1 MQLPISR
8 KKGSKDDAA
17 TIQERG
23 MHTSRLLLK
32 AMEVSGSSPLVGT
45 MNLRKEDTK
54 GTAAFLRSVS
64 NYLYV
69 ENPFDYKRTIEGE
82 EYQTDME
89 KEEKKYRHN
98 IFTEM
103 KEENFLFSKADINPL
118 VLFLHV
124 DQGCYA
130 TVGYTPF
137 STPRA
142 NNRTVH
148 KEHVV
153 ELCKELQENKNV
165 LYSED
170 FSIIGFNTDWTFEV
184 LLPNQD
190 SHIEPDKGPESEGS
204 ESEQEPDENKDDKEK
219 EGSSNISPAS
229 HKGRGSVSETEQLMD
244 DKAKEDSS
252 NISHADKTNLAAE
265 ALIQLESNTGADE
278 HIDEMSYIPQPRK
291 YDGMK
296 YLCILNRDKMSD
308 KTIQGKTAIAFN
320 LEDYEYSLRSVS
332 VQCSWFK

>member
-1 MQLPISR
+1 LQLPISK

-17 TIQERG
+17 TIGERG

-32 AMEVSGSSPLVGT
+32 AMEVSGSSPWVGT

-64 NYLYV
+64 NYIYV
-69 ENPFDYKRTIEGE
+69 ENPFDYQRTIEGE
-82 EYQTDME
+82 EYQTFVRR
-89 KEEKKYRHN
+89 KEEKRN
-98 IFTEM
+98 QNNFSEM
-103 KEENFLFSKADINPL
+103 REENFLFSKADINPL

-142 NNRTVH
+142 NNCTVH

-165 LYSED
+165 LSSED
-170 FSIIGFNTDWTFEV
+170 FSIIGFNTEWTLAV
-184 LLPNQD
+184 MTNQASD
-190 SHIEPDKGPESEGS
+190 SESDEGSESEGS
-204 ESEQEPDENKDDKEK
+204 ENKDEPDKNKVDKEK
-219 EGSSNISPAS
+219 EDSSNISPAS
-229 HKGRGSVSETEQLMD
+229 KKGRGSESESERKMD

-265 ALIQLESNTGADE
+265 ALIELENNTGSAE
-278 HIDEMSYIPQPRK
+278 HIDEVSYIPQPMK
-291 YDGMK
+291 CYGMK

-308 KTIQGKTAIAFN
+308 KTIQGKTAVAFD
-320 LEDYEYSLRSVS
+320 LDDYENSLRSVS

>member
-1 MQLPISR
+1 
-8 KKGSKDDAA
+8 
-17 TIQERG
+17 

-45 MNLRKEDTK
+45 MNLRKDDTK

-69 ENPFDYKRTIEGE
+69 EDPFDYKRTIEGE
-82 EYQTDME
+82 EYQTEVE
-89 KEEKKYRHN
+89 KDEKKYRHN

-137 STPRA
+137 STPRS

-153 ELCKELQENKNV
+153 ELCQELQENKNV
-165 LYSED
+165 LSSED
-170 FSIIGFNTDWTFEV
+170 FSIIGFNTEWPFV
-184 LLPNQD
+184 MILPNQD
-190 SHIEPDKGPESEGS
+190 SDIEPDKGPESEGS
-204 ESEQEPDENKDDKEK
+204 ESKDEPDKNKDDKEK
-219 EGSSNISPAS
+219 EDSSNISPAS
-229 HKGRGSVSETEQLMD
+229 HKGRGSVPETEHKMD
-244 DKAKEDSS
+244 DEAKEDSS
-252 NISHADKTNLAAE
+252 KISPADKTNLAAE
-265 ALIQLESNTGADE
+265 ALIELENNTGAAE
-278 HIDEMSYIPQPRK
+278 HIDEVSYIPQPRE
-291 YDGMK
+291 YDGRK

>member
-1 MQLPISR
+1 
-8 KKGSKDDAA
+8 
-17 TIQERG
+17 

-45 MNLRKEDTK
+45 MNLRKDDTK

-69 ENPFDYKRTIEGE
+69 EDPFDYKRTIEGE
-82 EYQTDME
+82 EYQTEVE
-89 KEEKKYRHN
+89 KDEKKYRHN

-153 ELCKELQENKNV
+153 EFCKELQENKNV
-165 LYSED
+165 LSSED
-170 FSIIGFNTDWTFEV
+170 FSIIGFNTEWPFV
-184 LLPNQD
+184 MILPNQD
-190 SHIEPDKGPESEGS
+190 SDIEPDKGPESEGS
-204 ESEQEPDENKDDKEK
+204 ESEDEPDKNKDDKEK
-219 EGSSNISPAS
+219 EDSSNISPAS
-229 HKGRGSVSETEQLMD
+229 HKGRGSVSETEHKMD
-244 DKAKEDSS
+244 DEAKEDSS
-252 NISHADKTNLAAE
+252 KISPADKTNLAAE
-265 ALIQLESNTGADE
+265 ALIELENNTGAAE
-278 HIDEMSYIPQPRK
+278 HIDEVSYIPQPRE
-291 YDGMK
+291 YDGRK
-296 YLCILNRDKMSD
+296 YQCILNRDKMSD

-320 LEDYEYSLRSVS
+320 LEDYEYSLWLVS